1 MVRLPLKEDIRNNP
15 VPVPVKGGRILP
27 VGVYEDLPL
36 QNRGLLCVRSHIV
49 QFLPAVHVLRDRLP
63 VEKDNG
69 NIRLHSL
76 IDHAGRGGTV
86 HHIDAEHV
94 AAKIDHTL
102 RLAVLRE
109 LKAGKWPENAK
120 KVGDYFAAELAKMP
134 HVVTVRHRG
143 LFVGVV
149 LEDGIN
155 AVEVKR
161 HCIKNHFLVTAIGAN
176 IIRMVPPL
184 TIREVDCDEAVVR
197 LSKSINEVAEG
208 K

>member
-36 QNRGLLCVRSHIV
+36 QNRGLPCVRSHIV

-109 LKAGKWPENAK
+109 LISLRVP
-120 KVGDYFAAELAKMP
+120 DIQ
-134 HVVTVRHRG
+134 RHADPG
-143 LFVGVV
+143 LFFIF
-149 LEDGIN
+149 LRRLLHGIPESADERVIP
-155 AVEVKR
+155 AV
-161 HCIKNHFLVTAIGAN
+161 
-176 IIRMVPPL
+176 
-184 TIREVDCDEAVVR
+184 
-197 LSKSINEVAEG
+197 
-208 K
+208 